1 MKNRACMIIFAM
13 ILSLGMQAQTFQIR
27 GKVSSDNPAEPLP
40 FVTVTGMLDS
50 SIIQGAVTD
59 LDGKYAFNLPKAG
72 KYTLKISTIG
82 YEVKTIKNVK
92 VIADSATVVN
102 VMLTRLSNTLNQVV
116 VSDYKVPLIDKGQSC
131 VQSTVVVNSICSMQ
145 GRVAG
150 VNSPEKGKKIK
161 VRGSRSDQTNYY
173 VDGIKIA
180 DCNAIPRRRAK
191 VGGTDNEE
199 YGSIVENE
207 FLNAKKN
214 PLSTFSIDV
223 DAASYSNI
231 RRFINGGSFPPK
243 DAVRIEEMIN
253 YFAYKYHAP
262 KADLPIS
269 INTVMSSCP
278 WNADH
283 KLIKVNMSGKDIP
296 VDHLPSNNLVFL
308 IDVSGSMSSE
318 DKLPLLKRSFRL
330 LVEQLRKED
339 LVSIVVYAGNAG
351 LVLPAT
357 SGEKKEEILAAIERL
372 EAGGSTAGGA
382 GIELAYKIALENF
395 IKGGNNR
402 VILAT
407 DGDFNVGVHS
417 ASDLTTLIE
426 RKRKDGV
433 FLTTLGFGTGN
444 YKDATMELLADK
456 GNGNAAYIDNINE
469 AHKVFVKEMGA
480 TLNTIAKD
488 VKLQIEFNPAKV
500 KAYRLIG
507 YENRILAKE
516 DFNNDA
522 KDAGEIGSGH
532 HVTAFYEIIPA
543 GSKEQVDGVD
553 SLKYQKVIESES
565 SASNETM
572 TIKVRF
578 KDPGASKSKLIIH
591 AVSDENIALEN
602 TDDDFR
608 FAAAVAEFGML
619 LRDSKFKGKSN
630 LKSVLALA
638 KEAKGIDEDG
648 YRTEFIHLVEKAEII
663 SGSASIKR

>member
-1 MKNRACMIIFAM
+1 
-13 ILSLGMQAQTFQIR
+13 
-27 GKVSSDNPAEPLP
+27 
-40 FVTVTGMLDS
+40 
-50 SIIQGAVTD
+50 
-59 LDGKYAFNLPKAG
+59 
-72 KYTLKISTIG
+72 
-82 YEVKTIKNVK
+82 
-92 VIADSATVVN
+92 
-102 VMLTRLSNTLNQVV
+102 
-116 VSDYKVPLIDKGQSC
+116 
-131 VQSTVVVNSICSMQ
+131 
-145 GRVAG
+145 
-150 VNSPEKGKKIK
+150 
-161 VRGSRSDQTNYY
+161 
-173 VDGIKIA
+173 
-180 DCNAIPRRRAK
+180 
-191 VGGTDNEE
+191 
-199 YGSIVENE
+199 VENE

-262 KADLPIS
+262 QADLPIS

-278 WNADH
+278 WNTDH

-308 IDVSGSMSSE
+308 IDVSGSMTSE

-330 LVEQLRKED
+330 LVDQLRKED

-357 SGEKKEEILAAIERL
+357 SGDKKEEILAAIERL

-417 ASDLTTLIE
+417 NSDLTSLIE
-426 RKRKDGV
+426 EKRKDGV

-456 GNGNAAYIDNINE
+456 GNGNAAYIDNIME

-516 DFNNDA
+516 DFNNDT

-532 HVTAFYEIIPA
+532 HVTAFYEIIPT
-543 GSKEQVDGVD
+543 GSKEQIDGVD
-553 SLKYQKVIESES
+553 SLKYQKVVETENST
-565 SASNETM
+565 SNETM

-578 KDPGASKSKLIIH
+578 KDPDASKSKLIIQT
-591 AVSDENIALEN
+591 VSDENIALEN

-619 LRDSKFKGKSN
+619 LRDSKFKGKSSF
-630 LKSVLALA
+630 KSVIALA
-638 KEAKGIDEDG
+638 KEAKGMDEEG
-648 YRTEFIHLVEKAEII
+648 YRSEFIRLVENAEII